1 MNPSNDE
8 GRDDQNLHVREVVER
23 FEQRRAAVKDDV
35 VMVVRPPEPH
45 RARRILLRQ
54 FVDHPAQTVG
64 VVDDLVRNQVRPE
77 HFEVLVGD
85 DERDVVAVGDD
96 VLNERV
102 LHRTA
107 HHVAVDPLHGVRP
120 QRHVVLLL
128 LLEPLGHVVGVEQ
141 RDHAEGYAHDDN
153 HHAVAEREYVAADL
167 HAVGLFARRV
177 LLGDDAGV
185 FRAVAEYLR
194 GAQYLRIVFE
204 RVFDDPFGVPVAHD

>member
-1 MNPSNDE
+1 MLQLVGRLFGQTDPYAVLLVVFRRPEGDESQHDE
-8 GRDDQNLHVREVVER
+8 GRYDQNLHVREVVER

-35 VMVVRPPEPH
+35 VMVVRPPELH

-77 HFEVLVGD
+77 HFQVLVGD

-102 LHRTA
+102 LHRAA

-167 HAVGLFARRV
+167 HGCRVICAACPAR
-177 LLGDDAGV
+177 
-185 FRAVAEYLR
+185 
-194 GAQYLRIVFE
+194 
-204 RVFDDPFGVPVAHD
+204 

>member
-1 MNPSNDE
+1 MALWAHAMERVNRDVMGGSMEDPLIQDIVSNGNNIPFIITNENLEVFRSHRIPDKKKSSGPLTPPDPSS
-8 GRDDQNLHVREVVER
+8 
-23 FEQRRAAVKDDV
+23 A
-35 VMVVRPPEPH
+35 
-45 RARRILLRQ
+45 Q

-120 QRHVVLLL
+120 QRHVMLLL
-128 LLEPLGHVVGVEQ
+128 LLEPLGHVVG
-141 RDHAEGYAHDDN
+141 AT
-153 HHAVAEREYVAADL
+153 L
-167 HAVGLFARRV
+167 IT
-177 LLGDDAGV
+177 AGSTC
-185 FRAVAEYLR
+185 
-194 GAQYLRIVFE
+194 
-204 RVFDDPFGVPVAHD
+204 